1 MKEITLR
8 DYINMNDHFCW
19 EMFNVADTSAF
30 LKYSLHLKKKGGG
43 EIGLGYIY

>member
-19 EMFNVADTSAF
+19 EMSNVANTSAF
-30 LKYSLHLKKKGGG
+30 LKYSLHLKSGG